1 MESIKVIGF
10 DADDTLWVDGLY
22 YKEAENSFCDLLK
35 NFMSEKEISEKLF
48 QTEMKNM
55 ELYGYGA
62 MAYTLSM
69 IETALRIS
77 NGLVPATV
85 IDEIIKIGRSMLNRP
100 IKLVS
105 GVNDVLS
112 LLQDKYRLVVV
123 TKGDLLDQERKLRN
137 SGLLHYFNRVEVLS
151 EKQES
156 HYLHLIHALDIQP
169 SEFLMVG
176 NSLKSDILPVLA
188 IGGKAVHVPM
198 SSVWQQESAENPS
211 PSSYLEISTLSDL
224 PGVLSL

>member
-22 YKEAENSFCDLLK
+22 YKEAEKSFCNLLRTYMPEEELAK
-35 NFMSEKEISEKLF
+35 RLF

-62 MAYTLSM
+62 MAYTLSL
-69 IETALRIS
+69 IETAIRIS
-77 NGLVPATV
+77 NGLIPATV
-85 IDEIIKIGRSMLNRP
+85 IGEIIKIGRSMLNRP
-100 IKLVS
+100 IKLLP

-112 LLQDKYRLVVV
+112 LLQDKYCLVVV
-123 TKGDLLDQERKLRN
+123 TKGDLLDQERKLKK
-137 SGLLHYFNRVEVLS
+137 SGLLPYFNHVEVLS
-151 EKQES
+151 EKMES
-156 HYLHLIHALDIQP
+156 HYLHLINTLRIQP

-176 NSLKSDILPVLA
+176 NSLKSDVLPVLA
-188 IGGKAVHVPM
+188 IGGKAVYVPM
-198 SSVWQQESAENPS
+198 STVWEHESAENS
-211 PSSYLEISTLSDL
+211 TTSYYLEISTLSEL